1 MVAKFYPYGA
11 LMINRCSR
19 ILIVC
24 HLHCFR
30 KHIKSSDDTHGEC
43 CESCSFCHFNI
54 LFKNVTR
61 FFFSYS
67 MIGLPLKDVVLP
79 KQNLSY
85 YRSPGPYLPMTVT
98 SLQRPLSSVSKVPIV
113 ERFDCTLFAL
123 IEL

>member
-1 MVAKFYPYGA
+1 MANVANLARFVT
-11 LMINRCSR
+11 L
-19 ILIVC
+19 
-24 HLHCFR
+24 
-30 KHIKSSDDTHGEC
+30 T
-43 CESCSFCHFNI
+43 FC
-54 LFKNVTR
+54 LKTLLD

-98 SLQRPLSSVSKVPIV
+98 SLQRPLSSVSKVPVV

>member
-1 MVAKFYPYGA
+1 MVAKFYPYGE

-24 HLHCFR
+24 HLQCFR

-43 CESCSFCHFNI
+43 CESCSFCHVNI

-67 MIGLPLKDVVLP
+67 MIGLPLKD
-79 KQNLSY
+79 
-85 YRSPGPYLPMTVT
+85 TV
-98 SLQRPLSSVSKVPIV
+98 SMNGAQ
-113 ERFDCTLFAL
+113 
-123 IEL
+123 